1 MSDESVSPEAA
12 RTLRIIAVAMAGGM
26 AMMAGL
32 VAWSCVNAAART
44 PTALE
49 VRGIN
54 TLTIAVM
61 ALSFASIAASEL
73 VWRVVLR
80 QAKGELSRRVLT
92 AYIVRLALREA
103 PGLFG
108 LTAAYVGAVNGVLKL
123 YPSYWVNLV
132 PFGLFLG
139 FLASHFP
146 SAEKLTSEA
155 REASGSGL

>member
-1 MSDESVSPEAA
+1 MSEENVSPEAA
-12 RTLRIIAVAMAGGM
+12 HTLRIIALAMGGGM

-32 VAWSCVNAAART
+32 VAWAYFNAAART

-61 ALSFASIAASEL
+61 AMSFASIAASEV
-73 VWRVVLR
+73 VWRMVLR
-80 QAKGELSRRVLT
+80 KSQGELSRRVLT
-92 AYIVRLALREA
+92 AYIVRLACREM

-108 LTAAYVGAVNGVLKL
+108 LTVAYVGAVNGVLKI

-146 SAEKLTSEA
+146 AVEKLTSEA
-155 REASGSGL
+155 REAAGSGL